1 MVRRVRRPP
10 IKSLI
15 AQAEAAGCKV
25 KRIIYPPQGGFELV
39 LEDDNE
45 STGAKANAADDWD
58 NARPM

>member
-1 MVRRVRRPP
+1 MANRVRRPP

-39 LEDDNE
+39 LEDDKP
-45 STGAKANAADDWD
+45 TGDSQRDAD
-58 NARPM
+58 R

>member
-1 MVRRVRRPP
+1 MARRVRRPP

-39 LEDDNE
+39 FEDDKP
-45 STGAKANAADDWD
+45 TGDNQRDADRQVV
-58 NARPM
+58 A